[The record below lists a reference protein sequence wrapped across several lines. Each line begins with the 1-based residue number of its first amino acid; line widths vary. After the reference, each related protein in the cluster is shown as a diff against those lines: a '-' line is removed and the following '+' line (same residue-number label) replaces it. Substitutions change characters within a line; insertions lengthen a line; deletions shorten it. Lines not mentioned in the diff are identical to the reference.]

1 MQPKDISRLQGT
13 EMAEQS
19 QRYAVHASAMPDHIR
34 LNEEYYVLISALVSR
49 QPQVL
54 LNHADSFAIFD
65 LAGDIPIAHREAYG
79 LFHRGTRFL
88 NRFELRLNGQF
99 PLLLSTFPTHEGSAL
114 VTYLSNADELSGGK
128 VTLRRDTL
136 VLRRSKTLLQ
146 NTLYEALHLHNY
158 GGQPLRLEVELL
170 FAADFADVFEL
181 RGTKRARRGLLVAPV
196 VERGCLR
203 LPYQGLDGVRRE
215 TVLQFSPPPRHL
227 GATSAY
233 FEVDL
238 GPGEETSLEIHIACH
253 AGSSTAAAHTF
264 SSALATVCH
273 ERNTWRQH
281 FPTISSD
288 NEDFNAWL
296 NRSLQDLS
304 ILRTSGPHG
313 SYVYAGIPWFA
324 TIFGRDGLITALE
337 TLAFSPD
344 LAAGTL
350 RTLASLQGQQS
361 NSERDEE
368 PGKILH
374 EMRYGEM
381 AVTGEI
387 PFGRYYGSVDATP
400 LFLLLLAEYG
410 DRTADL
416 ALVHELW
423 PAAVAAMRWI
433 DITADEVGYVNYAR
447 QTQRGLVNQGWK
459 DSHDAISHED
469 GTLAE
474 PPIALAEV
482 QAYVYAARRGLAR
495 LARRLGYF
503 ADSATWDSQ
512 AARLQENF
520 HRDFWLADEGTFALA
535 LDGQRRPC
543 RVVSSNAGHCL
554 FGGIAEEEKARRVA
568 HCLMR
573 DDMFCGWGIRTLSTR
588 ARRYNPMSYHN
599 GSVWPH
605 DNALIAA
612 GFARYGMSEQVQQL
626 LTALFDASL
635 GIENRRLPELFCGF
649 ARHQHPSPVPYPV
662 ACKPQAW
669 AAGSVFLLLQAALG
683 LRIDAWERRVSFER
697 AALPRWLNRLTI
709 QGLQVCDARLDLSI
723 TRGHLYAAVEVLKRE
738 GEVEVVV
745 RT

>member
-1 MQPKDISRLQGT
+1 
-13 EMAEQS
+13 MAEHS
-19 QRYAVHASAMPDHIR
+19 QRDTAPAGPGPDHIR
-34 LNEEYYVLISALVSR
+34 LSEEYYVLAPALAPR

-65 LAGDIPIAHREAYG
+65 LAGDIPIARRESYG

-99 PLLLSTFPTHEGSAL
+99 PILLSTFPTHEGSAL
-114 VTYLSNADELSGGK
+114 VTYLSNADELSDGE
-128 VTLRRDTL
+128 VTLLRDTL
-136 VLRRSKTLLQ
+136 AIRRSKTLLE

-158 GGQPLRLEVELL
+158 GGQALRLELELL

-181 RGTKRARRGLLVAPV
+181 RGTGRARRGVIAAPV
-196 VERGCLR
+196 VERDCLR
-203 LPYQGLDGVRRE
+203 LPYQGVDGVRRE
-215 TVLQFSPPPRHL
+215 TVLRFFPAPRHL
-227 GATSAY
+227 GATNAY
-233 FEVDL
+233 FQVEL
-238 GPGEETSLEIHIACH
+238 GPGEETSLEIHAACH
-253 AGSSTAAAHTF
+253 LGDLPSPSHTF
-264 SSALATVCH
+264 ASALAAVCH
-273 ERNTWRQH
+273 ERTTWRQQ
-281 FPTISSD
+281 FPTLSSD

-296 NRSLQDLS
+296 DRSLQDLAM
-304 ILRTSGPHG
+304 LRTVGPHG

-324 TIFGRDGLITALE
+324 TVFGRDGLITALE

-374 EMRYGEM
+374 EMRFGEM
-381 AVTGEI
+381 AATGEI

-400 LFLLLLAEYG
+400 LFLLVLAEYG
-410 DRTADL
+410 DRTGDL
-416 ALVHELW
+416 ALVQELW

-433 DITADEVGYVNYAR
+433 DAVADEAGYVTYAR
-447 QTQRGLVNQGWK
+447 RTPRGLVNQGWK
-459 DSHDAISHED
+459 DSHDAISHAD

-495 LARRLGYF
+495 LARRLGHF
-503 ADSATWDSQ
+503 ADSATWDAQ
-512 AARLQENF
+512 AARLQEGF

-535 LDGQRRPC
+535 LDGHGRPC

-554 FGGIAEEEKARRVA
+554 FGGIAEGEKARQVISR
-568 HCLMR
+568 LMR
-573 DDMFCGWGIRTLSTR
+573 DDMFCGWGVRTLSTR

-612 GFARYGMSEQVQQL
+612 GFARYGAGEQVQQL
-626 LTALFDASL
+626 LTAIFNASL

-669 AAGSVFLLLQAALG
+669 AAGSVFLLLQAVLG
-683 LRIDAWERRVSFER
+683 LRIDAWERRVTFER
-697 AALPRWLNRLTI
+697 ATLPPWLNRLDI
-709 QGLQVCDARLDLSI
+709 RGLYVRQARLDLSI
-723 TRGHLYAAVEVLKRE
+723 TRGHWHAAVEVLKRE